1 MKYHQ
6 DKKMKEQRAKKE
18 ESARLRRIASS
29 IAKEVKQ
36 FWQSVEK
43 VPNVFCMFEHG
54 FSYILERCFISREND
69 SSLGFGSSLVK
80 EGGAYITSSIA
91 ITHFSQKEL

>member
-43 VPNVFCMFEHG
+43 VISIF
-54 FSYILERCFISREND
+54 YIRFHVCIKYWMGISCSERKTVNQHYS
-69 SSLGFGSSLVK
+69 
-80 EGGAYITSSIA
+80 
-91 ITHFSQKEL
+91 